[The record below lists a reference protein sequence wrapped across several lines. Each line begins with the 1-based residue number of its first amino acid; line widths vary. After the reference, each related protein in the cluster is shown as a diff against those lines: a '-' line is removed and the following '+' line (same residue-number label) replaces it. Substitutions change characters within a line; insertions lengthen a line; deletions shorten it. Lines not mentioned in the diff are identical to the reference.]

1 MSIRRQ
7 GWEWAISDLGN
18 LPAKIKQLEVGP
30 QSVFYS
36 GFGDATQVNR
46 IRTGDDEYFFLQYVG
61 STSGGGA
68 VLTTKVVIGNPVV
81 LSISASA
88 QPLII
93 KP

>member
-18 LPAKIKQLEVGP
+18 LPAKIKQLEVRP

-36 GFGDATQVNR
+36 GIGDATQVNR
-46 IRTGDDEYFFLQYVG
+46 NRTGDDEYIVLQYVG
-61 STSGGGA
+61 STLVIGA
-68 VLTTKVVIGNPVV
+68 VLTTKVVIGNPG
-81 LSISASA
+81 LSISVSA